1 MSSSENIALVVSVH
15 SDVESRTLLKQ
26 TVQDNTVRI
35 NIKWQGKHDLADFD
49 VDRLGKVV
57 SSDIDT
63 EHTGWAIIEP
73 RRTVKPGDTIP
84 LRK

>member
-1 MSSSENIALVVSVH
+1 MSTSGDKALVVSVH
-15 SDVESRTLLKQ
+15 SDIESRTLLKQ

-35 NIKWQGKHDLADFD
+35 NLKWQGKHDLADFD

-57 SSDIDT
+57 SSDIET
-63 EHTGWAIIEP
+63 EHTGWVIIEP
-73 RRTVKPGDTIP
+73 RHAVKPGDTIP

>member
-1 MSSSENIALVVSVH
+1 MSSGEDSALVVSVH

-26 TVQDNTVRI
+26 TIQDNTVRI
-35 NIKWQGKHDLADFD
+35 NLKWQGKHDLADLD

-57 SSDIDT
+57 GSDIET
-63 EHTGWAIIEP
+63 EHTGWVIIEP
-73 RRTVKPGDTIP
+73 RRAVKPGDTIP